1 MGITPI
7 SNLLPSSFSAPSA
20 SALEPLPMAR
30 VENSGRAGDDAYSP
44 SNGKSARGSED
55 DTEESDEEE
64 VEEEWDPTGDAE
76 PREILFDGPPA
87 DARPDRAHASGTHPV
102 SFFA

>member
-7 SNLLPSSFSAPSA
+7 SNLLPTSFASPAA
-20 SALEPLPMAR
+20 SAIEPLPMAR
-30 VENSGRAGDDAYSP
+30 VENSGRTGDDAYSP
-44 SNGKSARGSED
+44 SNGKPARGSED

-64 VEEEWDPTGDAE
+64 FEDDVDPVADLEPGEPPLDAS
-76 PREILFDGPPA
+76 RGHDSPA
-87 DARPDRAHASGTHPV
+87 NDRRAV